1 METSILRST
10 KFSYKEDFDK
20 FKDGLTEVVDKI
32 NTLNQD
38 YSNENTSTEKSYNDV
53 EFEDLD

>member
-1 METSILRST
+1 MVGGD
-10 KFSYKEDFDK
+10 KEDFDK

-38 YSNENTSTEKSYNDV
+38 YSNENTSTEKSFNDV